1 MKTVIIVYSIYVL
14 LAIFGLV
21 GWIKN
26 ISKLIDCDF
35 EPSYKTEVLRII
47 GIPVAPMGAIIG
59 YMDLTDVKKSENK

>member
-14 LAIFGLV
+14 LAIFGLI

-35 EPSYKTEVLRII
+35 EPSYKTEVLRTV
-47 GIPVAPMGAIIG
+47 GIVVAPMGAIIG
-59 YMDLTDVKKSENK
+59 YMDLIDVKTPEKK

>member
-35 EPSYKTEVLRII
+35 ESSYKTEVLRTV
-47 GIPVAPMGAIIG
+47 GIVVAPMGAIIG
-59 YMDLTDVKKSENK
+59 YMDLIDVKKPENK